1 MMTYRN
7 ALCRIASIATAVA
20 LTATM
25 AGAQAKMEKMEKM
38 DKKMDKMEMKDEIA
52 KMPWGPGPDFL
63 PKGAKMHVV
72 SGNPGAAG
80 PFVLHL
86 MFPNGYTVKPHMHPA
101 DETVKVVAG
110 HFHYGM
116 GDKMNRKTMK
126 TLKKGEEGTLPAKM
140 NHYAAA
146 QGRTVIELSST
157 GPFAITYVNAKDDP
171 RNMGMKK

>member
-1 MMTYRN
+1 MSHR
-7 ALCRIASIATAVA
+7 LQQAVA

-86 MFPNGYTVKPHMHPA
+86 MFPQRLH
-101 DETVKVVAG
+101 
-110 HFHYGM
+110 
-116 GDKMNRKTMK
+116 RQ
-126 TLKKGEEGTLPAKM
+126 
-140 NHYAAA
+140 AAHA
-146 QGRTVIELSST
+146 SG
-157 GPFAITYVNAKDDP
+157 G
-171 RNMGMKK
+171 